1 MNKNLL
7 PTEYQNFIA
16 VSRYA
21 KWLDDEK
28 RRETWD
34 ETVSRYM
41 NYISSKVT
49 LSQKDRDELYEGIL
63 TLQVVPSMRALMTAG
78 KALERDN
85 TAGYNC
91 CYVPVNNVRVFD
103 ETMYILLNGTGVG
116 FSVEYEYVKALPK
129 VPNELLESSINIVVE
144 DSKEGWAKAF
154 REFIENLYEGRII
167 KYDLSQVRP
176 KGARLKTFGGRASGP
191 EPLASL
197 FEFTKNLFIKN
208 KGKQLSAY
216 NCHCLMCKIGQVV
229 VSGGVRRSAMIS
241 LSELDDIEM
250 RDAKSGEFWID
261 RPYLSLSNNSVV
273 YKTEK
278 EEDLSARPDAETFMS
293 EFTALIRSRAGERG
307 IFNRFSAKKQ
317 ANKTG
322 RRDHLHEF
330 GCNPCSE
337 VILRPYQFCN
347 LSEVIIRETDNLE
360 SLKKKVRL
368 ATILGTVQSTLTN
381 FPYLRDIWKKNTEEE
396 RLLGVSLT
404 GIMDNT
410 LTNGKNEHLR
420 NILKALKTEAI
431 NTNKEYAD
439 KLGIPQST
447 SITCVK
453 PSGTVSQLC
462 DSASG
467 IHARHSKYYIRTIR
481 GDNNDAL
488 TKLLIEE
495 GVPHEPCVTQP
506 TTTTIFSFPIK
517 SPDNCVT
524 RNDMSALDQL
534 LMWKIYQEEWCE
546 HKPSCT
552 VSVRDE
558 EWVDVASF
566 VYKYFD
572 DISGISFLPTDDNVY
587 PQAPYQEINEEQYN
601 EAHSKMPKEIN
612 WDNLTKYEL
621 EDTTA
626 GVQTFACSGDFCE
639 VVDIESQNI

>member
-7 PTEYQNFIA
+7 PSDYQNFIA

-21 KWLDDEK
+21 KWLDNEK

-41 NYISSKVT
+41 DYICSKVT
-49 LSQKDRDELYEGIL
+49 LSQKDREDLYEAIL

-91 CYVPVNNVRVFD
+91 CYVPVNDVRVFD
-103 ETMYILLNGTGVG
+103 ETMYILLCGTGVG
-116 FSVEYEYVKALPK
+116 FSVEYDYVKALPK
-129 VPNELLESSINIVVE
+129 VPNELIESSMNIVVD
-144 DSKEGWAKAF
+144 DSKEGWAVAF
-154 REFIENLYEGRII
+154 REFIENLYEGKILR
-167 KYDLSQVRP
+167 YDLSQIRP

-197 FEFTKNLFIKN
+197 FEFTKDLFIKN

-216 NCHCLMCKIGQVV
+216 DCHCLMCKIGQVV
-229 VSGGVRRSAMIS
+229 VVGGVRRSAMIS

-261 RPYLSLSNNSVV
+261 KSYLNLSNNSVV
-273 YKTEK
+273 YKTERDDDK
-278 EEDLSARPDAETFMS
+278 SARPDAETFMS

-307 IFNRFSAKKQ
+307 IFNRFSAKNQ
-317 ANKTG
+317 AKKTG
-322 RRDHLHEF
+322 RREYLHEF

-347 LSEVIIRETDNLE
+347 LSEVVIRATDNLE
-360 SLKKKVRL
+360 SLKRKVRL
-368 ATILGTVQSTLTN
+368 ATILGTAQSTLTN

-439 KLGIPQST
+439 KLGIQQST

-495 GVPHEPCVTQP
+495 GVPYESCVHQP
-506 TTTTIFSFPIK
+506 ESTTIFSFPVK

-587 PQAPYQEINEEQYN
+587 PQAPYQEINEEQYK
-601 EAHSKMPKEIN
+601 EAHAKMPKEIT
-612 WDNLTKYEL
+612 WTNLTKFEL

-626 GVQTFACSGDFCE
+626 GVQTFACSGDACE
-639 VVDIESQNI
+639 VVDIES